1 MLSRTEQANRRPDFV
16 LATLRWLSP
25 KDPDPPR
32 RCAAT
37 LLVEKRPLACRYLS
51 YVRSKHFIYGPHSGG
66 TSDAIQ
72 AREAL
77 LPKNGEINKEF
88 GIYKSLC
95 CGAEIVIPENVT
107 FPDCAVHMNLP
118 TEWKNI
124 TNTDHI
130 PHVRNLDPKKRK
142 NSAA

>member
-1 MLSRTEQANRRPDFV
+1 VSV
-16 LATLRWLSP
+16 L
-25 KDPDPPR
+25 
-32 RCAAT
+32 CT
-37 LLVEKRPLACRYLS
+37 LL
-51 YVRSKHFIYGPHSGG
+51 KHFIYEPHSGG

-77 LPKNGEINKEF
+77 LPKSGEINKEF

-107 FPDCAVHMNLP
+107 FPDCPVHMNLP
-118 TEWKNI
+118 TQWNNI
-124 TNTDHI
+124 TNTDHV
-130 PHVRNLDPKKRK
+130 PHIRDLDPKKRK